1 MPFGVLR
8 GNIVQVTV
16 LKAATF
22 SLFFLPLTAA
32 SVHAQA
38 PPSARPEAR
47 SPLSEIAHDVSTWLS
62 HVTGTGGA
70 DHRRA
75 ASSAP
80 LPRARPTE
88 LAAPAPVVLN
98 KESAE
103 LAHAPITPKKKAPVP
118 VLIND

>member
-1 MPFGVLR
+1 
-8 GNIVQVTV
+8 VQVTV

-62 HVTGTGGA
+62 HITGHITGTGGA
-70 DHRRA
+70 DHHRA
-75 ASSAP
+75 ASSTP
-80 LPRARPTE
+80 LPRSRPTE
-88 LAAPAPVVLN
+88 LAAPAPVVPN
-98 KESAE
+98 SAE

-118 VLIND
+118 VLISD